1 MKSHLGHAHVCACV
15 FFFCLS
21 VNPGAQ
27 LKAPGVRTRASVSE
41 RVHVHVHVKTGLS
54 DGLHADIEESR
65 L

>member
-1 MKSHLGHAHVCACV
+1 MKSHLGHAHICVCV

-41 RVHVHVHVKTGLS
+41 RVHVHVKTGLS